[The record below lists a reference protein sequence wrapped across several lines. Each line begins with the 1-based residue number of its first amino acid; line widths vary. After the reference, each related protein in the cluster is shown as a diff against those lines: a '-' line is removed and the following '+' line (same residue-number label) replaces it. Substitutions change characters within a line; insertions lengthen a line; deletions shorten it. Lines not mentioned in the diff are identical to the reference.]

1 MIAGK
6 MSAVKNKVLL
16 IGSIIHAQKEWTS
29 LNNVA
34 ELLELTSKNRSEFLS
49 DLRGKYSD
57 ITAIYSTFQG
67 SGATGR
73 FDKELAENCPD
84 TLKMIC
90 HNGAGYDL
98 IDVPEFTKRNIQV
111 SHTPSA
117 VDNATADTNMYLII
131 GALRSFGKG
140 AIELR
145 KGNWVSTTAE
155 ANDPQGKVLGIL
167 GLGGIGRAVRDR
179 AFAFGFSKV
188 LYYNRTQLSPELEG
202 EAEYVPFDELLKQ
215 SDVLSL
221 NLPLNP
227 NTRHIIN
234 KEALDKCKDGVT
246 IVNTARG
253 AVIDEQALVDGL
265 KSGKVKSVG
274 LDVFE
279 NEPKIHPDLLANE
292 DVLLLPHMGTHS
304 VETRKLME
312 VTVIDNIRSGIE
324 TGKVINLVPE
334 QKGKF

>member
-1 MIAGK
+1 
-6 MSAVKNKVLL
+6 MSRGKVLL
-16 IGSIIHAQKEWTS
+16 IGSIVHATKEWAS
-29 LNNVA
+29 LGNVA
-34 ELLELTSKNRSEFLS
+34 ELVELTSKNRAEFLQ
-49 DLRGKYSD
+49 DLKGKYSD

-67 SGATGR
+67 SSITGR
-73 FDKELAENCPD
+73 LDKELADACPS
-84 TLKMIC
+84 TLKFVS

-98 IDVPEFTKRNIQV
+98 IDVQHFTDRGVQV

-117 VDNATADTNMYLII
+117 VDAATADTNIYLIL
-131 GALRSFGKG
+131 GALRNFGKG

-145 KGNWVSTTAE
+145 KGNWVKTTEE
-155 ANDPQGKVLGIL
+155 AHDPEGKVLGIL

-179 AFAFGFSKV
+179 ASVFGFSKI
-188 LYYNRTQLSPELEG
+188 LYHNRSRLTPELEG
-202 EAEYVPFDELLKQ
+202 NAQYVPFDELLKQ

-221 NLPLNP
+221 NLPLNA

-234 KEALDKCKDGVT
+234 KEAIDKCKEGVV

-253 AVIDEQALVDGL
+253 AVVDEQALVDGL
-265 KSGKVKSVG
+265 KSGKVRSVG

-279 NEPKIHPDLLANE
+279 NEPTIHPELLNNE

-304 VETRKLME
+304 IETRKLME
-312 VTVIDNIRSGIE
+312 ATVIDNIRSGLE
-324 TGKVINLVPE
+324 TGKLINIVPE